1 VRFFEQQ
8 RAIAGSTVRIVPFIG
23 LTLLAVAPFPAFTQ
37 TGENFELYVT
47 NERSNDV
54 TVIDAASQQP
64 VATIAAGK
72 RPRGIHVSP
81 DGKLVYVALSGNPIG
96 GPPPDVGAKGS
107 APAKKAKADDDD
119 DDVPHDK
126 SADGIGIIDVAQR
139 KVLRKISVGSDP
151 EEFDLNRAG
160 TQFYVSNEDVK
171 AASVVDIASGKV
183 EHIIPVSQEP
193 EGVATSP
200 DGKSF
205 YVTCEANGDIF
216 IIDASSY
223 RVTGQFTVPVRPR
236 NVEFLAGTSL
246 VFVPSESVGLLNIA
260 DTSSLKV
267 VKTLTLP
274 EGSRPMRVRVSPDG
288 QRVYISEGRAGTVD
302 VLDAHTYALLDTIK
316 VGTRPWGL
324 VLSPDGKYLYTA
336 NGPSN
341 DVSVVDLRTDKEIA
355 RIKAGQSP
363 WGLTVVPKGH

>member
-1 VRFFEQQ
+1 M
-8 RAIAGSTVRIVPFIG
+8 IAAAS
-23 LTLLAVAPFPAFTQ
+23 PAAFAQ
-37 TGENFELYVT
+37 TSENFELYVS
-47 NERSNDV
+47 NERSDDV
-54 TVIDAASQQP
+54 TVIDAASQQA

-81 DGKLVYVALSGNPIG
+81 DGKLVYVAVSGNPIG
-96 GPPPDVGAKGS
+96 GPPPDVGAKDTA
-107 APAKKAKADDDD
+107 APRKPKADDD

-126 SADGIGIIDVAQR
+126 SADGIAIIDAAQR
-139 KVLRKISVGSDP
+139 KVLRKIPVGSDP

-205 YVTCEANGDIF
+205 FVTCEAQGDIF
-216 IIDASSY
+216 IIDAGSY
-223 RVTGQFTVPVRPR
+223 RVTGKFTVPVRPR
-236 NVEFLAGTSL
+236 NVEFLPGTPL
-246 VFVPSESVGLLNIA
+246 VIVPSESVGLLNIA

-267 VKTLTLP
+267 IKTLPLP

-288 QRVYISEGRAGTVD
+288 QRIYISEGRAGTVD
-302 VLDAHTYALLDTIK
+302 VLDAHSYALLDTIK

-341 DVSVVDLRTDKEIA
+341 DVSVVDLKTDKEIA

-363 WGLTVVPKGH
+363 WGITVVPKGH

>member
-1 VRFFEQQ
+1 
-8 RAIAGSTVRIVPFIG
+8 VRITPFIG
-23 LTLLAVAPFPAFTQ
+23 LALLAAAPYAALAQ
-37 TGENFELYVT
+37 TSENFELYVS

-54 TVIDAASQQP
+54 TVIDVASQQA

-96 GPPPDVGAKGS
+96 GPHDVDAKGN
-107 APAKKAKADDDD
+107 ALPKKTKDDDDD

-126 SADGIGIIDVAQR
+126 SADGIAVIDVTQR
-139 KVLRKISVGSDP
+139 KVLRKVPVGSDP
-151 EEFDLNRAG
+151 EEFDLSRAG

-171 AASVVDIASGKV
+171 AASVVDIATGKV

-205 YVTCEANGDIF
+205 YVTCEAHGDIF

-236 NVEFLAGTSL
+236 NVEFLPGTPL
-246 VFVPSESVGLLNIA
+246 VIVPSESVGLLNIA
-260 DTSSLKV
+260 DSGTFKII
-267 VKTLTLP
+267 KTLTLP
-274 EGSRPMRVRVSPDG
+274 EGSRPMRVRVAPDG

-302 VLDAHTYALLDTIK
+302 VLDAHSYALLDTIK

-324 VLSPDGKYLYTA
+324 VLSPDGRYLYTA

-341 DVSVVDLRTDKEIA
+341 DVSVVDLKTDKEIA

>member
-1 VRFFEQQ
+1 MPGHTVLTISRRY
-8 RAIAGSTVRIVPFIG
+8 RATGALIG
-23 LTLLAVAPFPAFTQ
+23 PLLLAAASHSAFAQ
-37 TGENFELYVT
+37 TGENFELYVS

-54 TVIDAASQQP
+54 TVIDAASQQA

-96 GPPPDVGAKGS
+96 GPHDVDAKGN
-107 APAKKAKADDDD
+107 AVAKKGKDDDDD

-126 SADGIGIIDVAQR
+126 AADGIGVIDVAQR
-139 KVLRKISVGSDP
+139 KVLRKVPVGSDP
-151 EEFDLNRAG
+151 EEFDLNQAG

-171 AASVVDIASGKV
+171 AASVVDIATGKV
-183 EHIIPVSQEP
+183 VHIIPVSQEP
-193 EGVATSP
+193 EGVATAP
-200 DGKSF
+200 DGKTF
-205 YVTCEANGDIF
+205 YVTCEAHGDIF
-216 IIDASSY
+216 VIDAVTY
-223 RVTGQFTVPVRPR
+223 RVTAQFTVPVRPR
-236 NVEFLAGTSL
+236 NVEFLPGTP
-246 VFVPSESVGLLNIA
+246 VAFVPSESVGLLNIA
-260 DTSSLKV
+260 DTSQFKV
-267 VKTLTLP
+267 TRTLTLP

-288 QRVYISEGRAGTVD
+288 KRVYISEGRAGTVD

-336 NGPSN
+336 NGPSG

-355 RIKAGQSP
+355 RIKTGQSP

>member
-1 VRFFEQQ
+1 
-8 RAIAGSTVRIVPFIG
+8 VRIIPFIC
-23 LTLLAVAPFPAFTQ
+23 LALLAAAPCAALAQ
-37 TGENFELYVT
+37 TGENFELYVS

-54 TVIDAASQQP
+54 TVIDAASQQA

-96 GPPPDVGAKGS
+96 GLHDVDAKS
-107 APAKKAKADDDD
+107 QDDD

-126 SADGIGIIDVAQR
+126 AADGIAVIDVAQR
-139 KVLRKISVGSDP
+139 KVLRKVSVGSDP
-151 EEFDLNRAG
+151 EEFDLSRAG

-171 AASVVDIASGKV
+171 AASVVDIATGKV

-216 IIDASSY
+216 VIDAATY

-236 NVEFLAGTSL
+236 NVEFLPGTPL
-246 VFVPSESVGLLNIA
+246 AIVPSESVGLLNIA
-260 DTSSLKV
+260 DTGSLKV
-267 VKTLTLP
+267 IKTLTLP
-274 EGSRPMRVRVSPDG
+274 KGSRPMRVRVAPDG

-302 VLDAHTYALLDTIK
+302 VLDAHSYALLDTVK

-341 DVSVVDLRTDKEIA
+341 DVSVVDLKTDKEIA